1 MHGDNAYYESAKNA
15 RCRSAGTEVPAPDD
29 DRVHTDDGVHTE
41 HGIHPADRPAPCVPK
56 VSRLKAD
63 DRRLLLQHRDVG
75 EIAVLLAVVEAVA
88 DDEMVLDRES
98 DILHAH
104 VDLAA

>member
-1 MHGDNAYYESAKNA
+1 MQNMHGDNPLRLREKMHDAGPPGLKSRLHTSAPTTGPT
-15 RCRSAGTEVPAPDD
+15 RP
-29 DRVHTDDGVHTE
+29 
-41 HGIHPADRPAPCVPK
+41 DRPARLLPK
-56 VSRLKAD
+56 VSRLNAHE
-63 DRRLLLQHRDVG
+63 RRLLLQHRDVG

-88 DDEMVLDRES
+88 DDEVVLDRES